1 MLAIFVI
8 GVILVDVS
16 PDRGKRSTIVIDAL
30 PRLNITRRC
39 FFRLWRIIFTILLS
53 LPATLFATALP
64 GNDVSEK
71 TDVYFAGI
79 AFTGDQRSATE
90 AFPYTDQI
98 IHSDEGMV
106 AINAAI
112 LAGFKRSPPETLNIR
127 IEDLATLDGSTSAL
141 ALAASIDRETVVVEK
156 VGSRYKIL
164 AEISANAL
172 FFDFRE
178 KMVLASRPLTFQRID
193 ITDSPPDKAQI
204 REVVRHLLAAATDD
218 AFVSNFVNTVRTTR
232 IPQVA
237 SRRLQVTTVELD
249 EVSLAALAG
258 PGRSKDML
266 QQTLANELT
275 KIIGDRERISLLP
288 YQKGQA
294 IGGAM
299 SARFADGKVYMLTIP
314 KPDYAITVKVGPVK
328 TKQVQQTA
336 VAINTLYG
344 AYFNIAVTE
353 PLSGKSYFNR
363 DLRQGSTR
371 VTPVTQ
377 TDIDHSAAHYENLL
391 IGFDAFTDAI
401 SDRRSKWIKSQPE
414 GKALS
419 KEFKQ
424 LSDLVRT
431 CR

>member
-1 MLAIFVI
+1 
-8 GVILVDVS
+8 
-16 PDRGKRSTIVIDAL
+16 
-30 PRLNITRRC
+30 
-39 FFRLWRIIFTILLS
+39 
-53 LPATLFATALP
+53 
-64 GNDVSEK
+64 
-71 TDVYFAGI
+71 
-79 AFTGDQRSATE
+79 
-90 AFPYTDQI
+90 
-98 IHSDEGMV
+98 MV